1 MPLSLGV
8 FQLLELER
16 PSFLSLQAELL
27 RVESWLLSRLV
38 LVGSVGT
45 TGRRVKGMW
54 VGRRYFMRCNYIL
67 GSFKKKA
74 GSVSQPSGGQY
85 CYQVNAAVMA
95 CSTDLSSNSAP
106 LGEKSASELIQA
118 VGRIHFLAVAG
129 LRSHFLA
136 GCQLGACLSSLS
148 TPIPTHGP
156 PLSSSQ
162 QWHADAPHAPNLS
175 DFLFCHQLV
184 KDPAFRGSHEY
195 TGLS

>member
-1 MPLSLGV
+1 M
-8 FQLLELER
+8 
-16 PSFLSLQAELL
+16 
-27 RVESWLLSRLV
+27 ESWLLSRLV